1 MTHKT
6 FIKANFKVVAET
18 KNAIYFEAYGEM
30 VCEING
36 VPVSCNSEEEFY
48 ELAEFF
54 GDETFEV

>member
-6 FIKANFKVVAET
+6 FIKRNFKVIAET
-18 KNAIYFEAYGEM
+18 ENAIYFEAYGEK

-36 VPVSCNSEEEFY
+36 VPHECNSIEEFY

-54 GDETFEV
+54 GDEAFEV